1 MEMKPVKSSNIIAA
15 GYENGVMRVR
25 FSNGTEYDY
34 ETVSPTTFTEFMVA
48 DSQGKF
54 FHKNIKGKFTSTKV
68 EEENDG
74 EGKQ

>member
-1 MEMKPVKSSNIIAA
+1 MEMQPVKSSNITHA

-34 ETVSPTTFTEFMVA
+34 ETVSPTTYADFLEA

-54 FHKNIKGKFTSTKV
+54 FHREIKGKFTSIKV
-68 EEENDG
+68 EKDEED
-74 EGKQ
+74 E